1 MIFHWC
7 HSSAERQFVRTVCAY
22 RACRQP
28 ELGSGVAV
36 HCRRHPEA
44 CASCSIARNGA
55 LRRSA
60 HYMSTTSTHPP
71 HISCEDEEDGADARA
86 SERRP
91 SKSYPSSPFYNPFGH
106 PAKLRVRCRGVWHVS
121 SRLWDGWIGYTGGSG
136 GQQPLIFD
144 IHGEPLGRWWV
155 PHGCHC
161 GATLR
166 PMSAWETVDANA
178 SEAKGSCYG
187 MLTPHPVGLKTTPC
201 RQRSH

>member
-1 MIFHWC
+1 LTASRLCLHDATYMSNLRLRLHREFLPSPPFHVHLHLFLVTPLCYYRVAVCGAAHLRGGVCNSGGGSSTDSAWLIFHWC

-28 ELGSGVAV
+28 ELGSRVAV

-44 CASCSIARNGA
+44 CASCPIARNGA

-91 SKSYPSSPFYNPFGH
+91 SKSY
-106 PAKLRVRCRGVWHVS
+106 K
-121 SRLWDGWIGYTGGSG
+121 
-136 GQQPLIFD
+136 D
-144 IHGEPLGRWWV
+144 IRY
-155 PHGCHC
+155 GCELH
-161 GATLR
+161 
-166 PMSAWETVDANA
+166 
-178 SEAKGSCYG
+178 Y
-187 MLTPHPVGLKTTPC
+187 
-201 RQRSH
+201 